1 MLIVPSGVQTY
12 ISSDSRTYQ
21 DYPALAH
28 LTHVFSPLTSK
39 CETLCMKY
47 CMINSPKRKEDF
59 T

>member
-1 MLIVPSGVQTY
+1 MLIVPSGVQTH

>member
-1 MLIVPSGVQTY
+1 MLIVSHGMQTH
-12 ISSDSRTYQ
+12 ISSDSRTRQ
-21 DYPALAH
+21 DYPALTH

-39 CETLCMKY
+39 CETLYMKY

>member
-1 MLIVPSGVQTY
+1 MLIVSYGVQTH
-12 ISSDSRTYQ
+12 ISFDSRTYQ
-21 DYPALAH
+21 DYPALTH
-28 LTHVFSPLTSK
+28 LTHVFSPLTPK

>member
-1 MLIVPSGVQTY
+1 MLIVSNDVQAH
-12 ISSDSRTYQ
+12 ISSDSGTYQ
-21 DYPALAH
+21 DYPPLTH

-39 CETLCMKY
+39 CETLYMKY

>member
-1 MLIVPSGVQTY
+1 MLIVPSGVQTH
-12 ISSDSRTYQ
+12 ISSDSRTRQ
-21 DYPALAH
+21 DYPALTH

-39 CETLCMKY
+39 CETLYMKY